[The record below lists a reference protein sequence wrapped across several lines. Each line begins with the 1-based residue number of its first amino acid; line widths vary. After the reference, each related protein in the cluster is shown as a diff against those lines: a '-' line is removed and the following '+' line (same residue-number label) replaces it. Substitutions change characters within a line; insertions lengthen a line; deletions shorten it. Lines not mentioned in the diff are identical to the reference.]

1 MSNVITFPGVEEE
14 ITADEVLE
22 NTKGKVLDCIVIG
35 WDADGN
41 LHVSG
46 TMSGDAEVISLL
58 EIGKAAFVHEL
69 IG

>member
-22 NTKGKVLDCIVIG
+22 NTKGKVLDYIVIG

-41 LHVSG
+41 LHVAG

>member
-1 MSNVITFPGVEEE
+1 MSNVITFPGVEED

-41 LHVSG
+41 LHVAG